1 MNTMNGP
8 HWGPPGYQVPP
19 KKEDAHLHDVTTA
32 LHSDG
37 NWWASCQT
45 CGWYSPPCSGEQ
57 AAMVTAGR
65 HHEMLAAPKKKMG
78 VGTKIVLLTVAF
90 FTIGLVAVGAS
101 GGVGGAV
108 AKDLGLT
115 AQTVTYKVEGTTK
128 MASITYEN
136 AGGDTSQQSDI
147 DVPLTRKVDGGQGI
161 VLQGMHRGDF
171 LYISAQN
178 SKEYGSVTCIIEV
191 DGVVVEQN
199 TSHGG
204 YTIATCSGRL

>member
-1 MNTMNGP
+1 MQQTTTTA
-8 HWGPPGYQVPP
+8 PP
-19 KKEDAHLHDVTTA
+19 LHDVTTA

-45 CGWYSPPCSGEQ
+45 CGWHGPPCSGEQ
-57 AAMVTAGR
+57 AAIASAGR
-65 HHEMLAAPKKKMG
+65 HHEMLVAPKKKKMG
-78 VGTKIVLLTVAF
+78 VGTKVILLVVVF
-90 FTIGLVAVGAS
+90 FVVGLVAVGAS

-115 AQTVTYKVEGTTK
+115 AHTVTYKVEGTTK

-136 AGGDTSQQSDI
+136 ANGDSSQQSDI
-147 DVPLTRKVDGGQGI
+147 DVPLTRKYDGGQGI
-161 VLQGMHRGDF
+161 VLHDMHRGDF

-191 DGVVVEQN
+191 DGVAVKQN

-204 YTIATCSGRL
+204 FTIATCSGRL